1 MPHDQ
6 ELNEAANERREPA
19 TDGRTAPD
27 TESAEKPP
35 GGQHE
40 MELPRHARNRAA
52 EIVRSPDKLR
62 AMVAEAR
69 EKADSAGG
77 AASPLGGVIEDLK
90 TMFDL
95 LRAVARGDYRLRK
108 ETLILIAGA
117 VLYFVIPID
126 VIPDFIPVA
135 GFIDDAAV
143 IAWVVKT
150 CKTEIDLFR
159 AVTMHETRGQ
169 DFDIHTTNH
178 HEGASASETTGRSG
192 SAT

>member
-1 MPHDQ
+1 MASDRELSDQ
-6 ELNEAANERREPA
+6 TAAERFPDGPGAPA
-19 TDGRTAPD
+19 ETGD
-27 TESAEKPP
+27 
-35 GGQHE
+35 HE
-40 MELPRHARNRAA
+40 MELPLHARTRAA
-52 EIVRSPDKLR
+52 EIVKSPDKLR
-62 AMVAEAR
+62 AMVDEAR
-69 EKADSAGG
+69 EKAESAG
-77 AASPLGGVIEDLK
+77 AASNPIAGVIDDLK
-90 TMFDL
+90 TMFEL

-159 AVTMHETRGQ
+159 AL
-169 DFDIHTTNH
+169 TNNGGGT
-178 HEGASASETTGRSG
+178 EVEADTAAVEEPT
-192 SAT
+192 

>member
-1 MPHDQ
+1 MASDRQ
-6 ELNEAANERREPA
+6 LNGGNVEPA
-19 TDGRTAPD
+19 SEQPSAPPE
-27 TESAEKPP
+27 T
-35 GGQHE
+35 GE
-40 MELPRHARNRAA
+40 MELPLHARNRAA

-62 AMVAEAR
+62 EMVAEAR

-77 AASPLGGVIEDLK
+77 ATSPLSGVIEDLK

-95 LRAVARGDYRLRK
+95 LRAVARGNYRLRK
-108 ETLILIAGA
+108 ETLILITGA

-159 AVTMHETRGQ
+159 ALSMGDDQPEPDSVSP
-169 DFDIHTTNH
+169 
-178 HEGASASETTGRSG
+178 AA
-192 SAT
+192 AP

>member
-1 MPHDQ
+1 MASNR
-6 ELNEAANERREPA
+6 ELSDGTVEEASGQPPVPA
-19 TDGRTAPD
+19 ETG
-27 TESAEKPP
+27 
-35 GGQHE
+35 E
-40 MELPRHARNRAA
+40 MELPLHARNRAA

-62 AMVAEAR
+62 EMVAEAR

-77 AASPLGGVIEDLK
+77 ATSPLSSVIEDLR
-90 TMFDL
+90 TMFEL
-95 LRAVARGDYRLRK
+95 LRAVARGSYRLRK

-135 GFIDDAAV
+135 GFLDDAAV

-159 AVTMHETRGQ
+159 ALTA
-169 DFDIHTTNH
+169 
-178 HEGASASETTGRSG
+178 GANDREPEPEPA
-192 SAT
+192 

>member
-1 MPHDQ
+1 MASDRQ
-6 ELNEAANERREPA
+6 LNGGDVEAASEQPPA
-19 TDGRTAPD
+19 
-27 TESAEKPP
+27 PP
-35 GGQHE
+35 ETGE
-40 MELPRHARNRAA
+40 MELPLHARTRAA
-52 EIVRSPDKLR
+52 EIVQSPDKLR

-69 EKADSAGG
+69 EKADTAGG
-77 AASPLGGVIEDLK
+77 ATSPLSGVIEDLK
-90 TMFDL
+90 TMFEL
-95 LRAVARGDYRLRK
+95 LRAVARGSYRLRK

-159 AVTMHETRGQ
+159 ALTVGDDEP
-169 DFDIHTTNH
+169 
-178 HEGASASETTGRSG
+178 EPEVAPP
-192 SAT
+192 ATAP

>member
-1 MPHDQ
+1 MASDR
-6 ELNEAANERREPA
+6 ELSA
-19 TDGRTAPD
+19 GTAEGASGQPQ
-27 TESAEKPP
+27 APP
-35 GGQHE
+35 ETGE
-40 MELPRHARNRAA
+40 MELPLHARNRAA
-52 EIVRSPDKLR
+52 EIVRRPDKLR
-62 AMVAEAR
+62 EMVAEAR
-69 EKADSAGG
+69 KKADTAGD
-77 AASPLGGVIEDLK
+77 AAGPLGSVIDDLK

-117 VLYFVIPID
+117 VLYFVIPVD

-159 AVTMHETRGQ
+159 APTACADAPEPDSVSP
-169 DFDIHTTNH
+169 
-178 HEGASASETTGRSG
+178 A
-192 SAT
+192 ATP

>member
-1 MPHDQ
+1 MASDRQ
-6 ELNEAANERREPA
+6 L
-19 TDGRTAPD
+19 TDDPVEGAPGQPTAPPE
-27 TESAEKPP
+27 T
-35 GGQHE
+35 GE
-40 MELPRHARNRAA
+40 MELPLHARNRAA

-62 AMVAEAR
+62 EMVAEAR
-69 EKADSAGG
+69 EKADSASG
-77 AASPLGGVIEDLK
+77 AASPLSGVIEDLK
-90 TMFDL
+90 MMFEL

-159 AVTMHETRGQ
+159 AVTAGDDTPEP
-169 DFDIHTTNH
+169 DSVSP
-178 HEGASASETTGRSG
+178 AA
-192 SAT
+192 AP

>member
-1 MPHDQ
+1 MASDRQLTGGNVEGASEQPS
-6 ELNEAANERREPA
+6 
-19 TDGRTAPD
+19 APPE
-27 TESAEKPP
+27 T
-35 GGQHE
+35 GE
-40 MELPRHARNRAA
+40 MELPLHARNRAA

-77 AASPLGGVIEDLK
+77 AASPLSGVLEDLK
-90 TMFDL
+90 TMFEL
-95 LRAVARGDYRLRK
+95 LRAVARGSYRLRK

-135 GFIDDAAV
+135 GFLDDAAV

-159 AVTMHETRGQ
+159 ALTAADNTAEPDV
-169 DFDIHTTNH
+169 
-178 HEGASASETTGRSG
+178 A
-192 SAT
+192 

>member
-1 MPHDQ
+1 MPPDQ
-6 ELNEAANERREPA
+6 ELNEAANERREPETNGRMA
-19 TDGRTAPD
+19 SGDEPAGTSPDG
-27 TESAEKPP
+27 
-35 GGQHE
+35 QYE
-40 MELPRHARNRAA
+40 MELPLHARNRAA

-62 AMVAEAR
+62 EMVAEAR

-77 AASPLGGVIEDLK
+77 APSPLSGVIEDLK

-95 LRAVARGDYRLRK
+95 LRAVARGNYRLRK

-159 AVTMHETRGQ
+159 AL
-169 DFDIHTTNH
+169 
-178 HEGASASETTGRSG
+178 TGGTDAPEADSV
-192 SAT
+192 SPTAAP

>member
-1 MPHDQ
+1 MASDRH
-6 ELNEAANERREPA
+6 LNGGNVVEASEQPPA
-19 TDGRTAPD
+19 
-27 TESAEKPP
+27 PP
-35 GGQHE
+35 ETGE
-40 MELPRHARNRAA
+40 MELPLHARTRAA
-52 EIVRSPDKLR
+52 EIVQSPDKLR

-69 EKADSAGG
+69 EKADTAAG
-77 AASPLGGVIEDLK
+77 ATSPLSGVIEDLK
-90 TMFDL
+90 TMFEL
-95 LRAVARGDYRLRK
+95 LRAVARGSYRLRK

-159 AVTMHETRGQ
+159 ALTAGDDEPEPEV
-169 DFDIHTTNH
+169 
-178 HEGASASETTGRSG
+178 A
-192 SAT
+192 